1 MESIDMCLCVTIVF
15 CSGNFIT
22 KHSPC
27 HREMILDSSL
37 TLSRN
42 FVVTSSTTVIWFCK
56 NLFSL
61 KYINCFLLTLLKERA
76 VFLPH
81 AFNRNNP
88 FKPLHLAPIKMH
100 HKRVLINITLYLLC
114 LRSQN
119 IGVLWRKTMKNVEET
134 LKSLLI
140 FQIINPPR

>member
-1 MESIDMCLCVTIVF
+1 MESIDVCLCVTIVF

-27 HREMILDSSL
+27 HREMILDSFL

-42 FVVTSSTTVIWFCK
+42 FVVTSSTTVSNMIMILQEFIFVK
-56 NLFSL
+56 IHS
-61 KYINCFLLTLLKERA
+61 FLLTLLKERA

-114 LRSQN
+114 LRSQS
-119 IGVLWRKTMKNVEET
+119 IGVL
-134 LKSLLI
+134 
-140 FQIINPPR
+140 